1 MIELILRCIASLFFA
16 FGFKSLIASDGLF
29 PFVGGWLFWLHQK
42 GFSFPLTAVQ
52 CLPCLS
58 GWSFLLI
65 TIMLLYLPYY
75 LAFSIVGMLVTVG
88 FVKVTS
94 RFIDLSE

>member
-1 MIELILRCIASLFFA
+1 MIELILRVIVSLPFA
-16 FGFKSLIASDGLF
+16 LAIRELIGADGLF
-29 PFVGGWLFWLHQK
+29 PFVGGWLYKLHQK

-65 TIMLLYLPYY
+65 TIMFLYLPYY
-75 LAFSIVGMLVTVG
+75 LAFSIVGMLATVV
-88 FVKVTS
+88 FVKFLS
-94 RFIDLSE
+94 KFIDLS